1 MIPKPP
7 PTPCS
12 KPCPRTCPERPAGRL
27 GWFLLVFFLGL
38 TAQVWAQG
46 IRIDSVAFSGL
57 KRTKPQLL
65 QRVMTLHAGDSLDA
79 TGLEKALKT
88 DQQNIYNLSLFTVVQ
103 VAADSADGRL
113 VIHVTV
119 QERWYVWPQPY
130 VSLEER
136 TFNEWWADKDL
147 DRLVYGLGL
156 TWQNVS
162 GWNDNLYIYGQ
173 NGYSRR
179 VTAQFYRPFLF
190 AKPQIDG
197 TFSFFYVNNKEI
209 GYNTVD
215 GYLQLARLRNH
226 RMRNSYILQA
236 TFGKRFTARDQVQL
250 TGGYQYFQLHDS
262 IRYFNDRYLTDGA
275 TVEQYPF
282 VTLSYIND
290 QRDMRSF
297 PLAGY
302 KYSAYFKQ
310 LGLPGVGTSA
320 FSKVGI
326 SFSHHISLSKRWNF
340 AYGTQNYFLLGRKV
354 PYYDK
359 FFIGFG
365 SFLRGFEPYVID
377 GSFINLTKAEWKFG
391 IIPRQFFHLK
401 WLPLRRFQDF
411 PLGLYIS
418 AYVDGGYVR
427 DRSFNNL
434 DPSLKNRAL
443 IGYGVG
449 LNLFSIYDT
458 LWRLEYSRNNLGNA
472 GIYLSTLVS
481 IQ

>member
-1 MIPKPP
+1 MTRLPP
-7 PTPCS
+7 HVPCS
-12 KPCPRTCPERPAGRL
+12 KASPERRRPQSAGVRA
-27 GWFLLVFFLGL
+27 GLLALLWLALVLPGL
-38 TAQVWAQG
+38 AQVM
-46 IRIDSVAFSGL
+46 RVDTVEFTGL
-57 KRTKPQLL
+57 RRTRPQLL
-65 QRVMTLHAGDSLDA
+65 QRVMTLQAGDTIAAEALP
-79 TGLEKALKT
+79 KALDT
-88 DQQNIYNLSLFTVVQ
+88 DQQNIYNLSLFTVVKV
-103 VAADSADGRL
+103 VADTSDGRL
-113 VIHVTV
+113 RV
-119 QERWYVWPQPY
+119 QVRVEERWYVWPQPY

-147 DRLVYGLGL
+147 DRLVYGMGL

-162 GWNDNLYIYGQ
+162 GWNDNLYVYAQ

-179 VTAQFYRPFLF
+179 ITAQFYRPFLF
-190 AKPQIDG
+190 AKAQIDG
-197 TFSFFYVNNKEI
+197 TFSFYYVNNKEI
-209 GYNTVD
+209 GYNTVE
-215 GYLQLARLRNH
+215 GYLQLARLRTH
-226 RMRNSYILQA
+226 RMRQSYTAQA
-236 TFGKRFTARDQVQL
+236 TFGKRFSARDQVQL
-250 TGGYQYFQLHDS
+250 TGGYQYFRLHDS

-275 TVEQYPF
+275 TVEAYPF
-282 VTLSYIND
+282 VTLSYQND

-302 KYSAYFKQ
+302 KYSAFFKQ
-310 LGLPGVGTSA
+310 LGLPGLGTSV
-320 FSKVGI
+320 FSKVGL
-326 SFSHHISLSKRWNF
+326 SFSHHIPLSKRWNF
-340 AYGTQNYFLLGRKV
+340 AYGSQSYFLLGRKV

-377 GSFINLTKAEWKFG
+377 GSFVHLTKAEWKFG
-391 IIPRQFFHLK
+391 LVPRQFIHLK
-401 WLPLRRFQDF
+401 WLPLRRFRDF

>member
-1 MIPKPP
+1 MHPDR
-7 PTPCS
+7 
-12 KPCPRTCPERPAGRL
+12 PRGWAGV
-27 GWFLLVFFLGL
+27 LLLL
-38 TAQVWAQG
+38 CMLATQALAQPL
-46 IRIDSVAFSGL
+46 RIDEVQFSGL
-57 KRTKPQLL
+57 KRTRPQLL
-65 QRVMTLHAGDSLDA
+65 ERVMTLQAGDSLPAADLA
-79 TGLEKALKT
+79 KALAT
-88 DQQNIYNLSLFTVVQ
+88 DQQNIYNLSLFTVVTVTADTTVRPLVVR
-103 VAADSADGRL
+103 VA
-113 VIHVTV
+113 V

-162 GWNDNLYIYGQ
+162 GWNDNLYVYAQ

-197 TFSFFYVNNKEI
+197 TFSFYYVNNKEI

-215 GYLQLARLRNH
+215 GFLQLARLREN
-226 RMRNSYILQA
+226 RMRHSYTLQA
-236 TFGKRFTARDQVQL
+236 TFGKRFTARDQLQL
-250 TGGYQYFQLHDS
+250 TGGYQYFRLHDS

-282 VTLSYIND
+282 VTLSYQND

-297 PLAGY
+297 PLSGY
-302 KYSAYFKQ
+302 KYSAFFKQ
-310 LGLPGVGTSA
+310 LGLPGVGTSS
-320 FSKVGI
+320 FSKVGL
-326 SFSHHISLSKRWNF
+326 SFSHHIALSKRWNF

-359 FFIGFG
+359 FFLGFG

-377 GSFINLTKAEWKFG
+377 GSFVNLTKAEWKFG
-391 IIPRQFFHLK
+391 IIPRQFIHLK
-401 WLPLRRFQDF
+401 WLPLRRFRDF

-427 DRSFNNL
+427 DRTFNNL

-443 IGYGVG
+443 VGYGVG
-449 LNLFSIYDT
+449 LNLFSIYDS
-458 LWRLEYSRNNLGNA
+458 LWRLEYSRTNLGNA
-472 GIYLSTLVS
+472 GIYISTLVS